1 MRDKHLFFEA
11 RHQHNQ
17 AAIQIKKK
25 KKEFTE
31 HNHRNHSLKHG
42 TLMICLI
49 IVSKH
54 LLPINK
60 VNMQYSSF
68 DFYSRQFFS

>member
-25 KKEFTE
+25 KKKNLQNTITE
-31 HNHRNHSLKHG
+31 
-42 TLMICLI
+42 T
-49 IVSKH
+49 IV
-54 LLPINK
+54 
-60 VNMQYSSF
+60 
-68 DFYSRQFFS
+68 

>member
-31 HNHRNHSLKHG
+31 AYPQK
-42 TLMICLI
+42 
-49 IVSKH
+49 
-54 LLPINK
+54 P
-60 VNMQYSSF
+60 
-68 DFYSRQFFS
+68 

>member
-1 MRDKHLFFEA
+1 MQDKHLFFEA

-25 KKEFTE
+25 KKFTE

-54 LLPINK
+54 LLPINN

-68 DFYSRQFFS
+68 DFLNEFFS